1 MATEPHYILTA
12 KEARDALRLDDTF
25 DESEL
30 MDYVARATS
39 ELDGVCDHRWE
50 DDQPI
55 DPDAKTACRVI
66 LINDFYR
73 GNKDYDLEV
82 VAEKW
87 KKRMRAKASLI
98 NAGGAAT

>member
-1 MATEPHYILTA
+1 MATEPHYILNA
-12 KEARDALRLDDTF
+12 QEARDALRLDETS
-25 DESEL
+25 DEREI

-39 ELDGVCDHRWE
+39 ELDGVCDFRWE
-50 DDQPI
+50 NQTPI

-73 GNKDYDLEV
+73 GSPDYDLEDV
-82 VAEKW
+82 CERW

-98 NAGGAAT
+98 KKEGKP